1 MQSTRPVGRVAELLS
16 LGRVLHILDASTTY
30 FMYPVSLIVGNGFDL
45 NIGLRTSYADFLRS
59 DFYPRDEDAAS
70 LAAHLKARHEIEGWV
85 DVEAEIA
92 SYSAS
97 QPSRV
102 TLKLEYKA
110 LRDALC
116 GYIQSIDKA
125 QIPATSK
132 AFEVFKKLAASTP
145 LNVIT
150 FNYTRTI
157 ESLIDGLRTHGI
169 NAVADIIH
177 LHGTAESRD
186 IIFGVDDHAGISDR
200 HSFLFKT
207 SARNFAGRGIVQM
220 LLQSSETH
228 WFGHSLGSPD
238 HMYFREYFSVVVDQ
252 LTDRTFN
259 FYHYGDNGSDALHTQ
274 LQALTQRRVAKFKSN
289 HICNFVDV
297 S

>member
-1 MQSTRPVGRVAELLS
+1 
-16 LGRVLHILDASTTY
+16 
-30 FMYPVSLIVGNGFDL
+30 MYPVSLIVGNGFDL

-59 DFYPRDEDAAS
+59 DFFPRDEDAAS

-92 SYSAS
+92 NFSAG
-97 QPSRV
+97 QPARA
-102 TLKLEYKA
+102 TLKHEYKT
-110 LRDALC
+110 LRESLC
-116 GYIQSIDKA
+116 NYIQSIDKA
-125 QIPATSK
+125 QIPEASK
-132 AFEVFKKLAASTP
+132 AFDVFKRLAESTP

-150 FNYTRTI
+150 FNYTRTT
-157 ESLIDGLRTHGI
+157 EYLLEGLRARGV

-177 LHGTAESRD
+177 LHGTAESKN

-207 SARNFAGRGIVQM
+207 SARNFAGRGIVPM

-252 LTDRTFN
+252 ITDRTFN
-259 FYHYGDNGSDALHTQ
+259 FYHYGDDGSDALHTQ

-289 HICNFVDV
+289 HICNFIDV

>member
-1 MQSTRPVGRVAELLS
+1 M
-16 LGRVLHILDASTTY
+16 H
-30 FMYPVSLIVGNGFDL
+30 PVSLIVGNGFDL

-59 DFYPRDEDAAS
+59 DFYPCDEDAAS

-92 SYSAS
+92 SFSAS

-102 TLKLEYKA
+102 TLKLEYTA

-116 GYIQSIDKA
+116 SYIQSIDTT
-125 QIPATSK
+125 QIPENSK
-132 AFEVFKKLAASTP
+132 AFEVFKNLAASTP

-157 ESLIDGLRTHGI
+157 EYLIDGLRSHGV

-177 LHGTAESRD
+177 LHGTAKSRD
-186 IIFGVDDHAGISDR
+186 IIFGVDDQSGISDR

-207 SARNFAGRGIVQM
+207 RATNFAGRVIREV
-220 LLQSSETH
+220 LEQSSETH

-238 HMYFREYFSVVVDQ
+238 HMYFRDYFQSLSSFASDK
-252 LTDRTFN
+252 TFH
-259 FYHYGDNGSDALHTQ
+259 FYHYGDNGGDALHTQ
-274 LQALTQRRVAKFKSN
+274 LQALTNRRAGKFKSN
-289 HICNFVDV
+289 HTCKLVDV